1 MSASSKVL
9 SNLKQ
14 NTIRYQKTAPIMNS
28 SDLIKQNKARA
39 VYSYTNNIK
48 NLKISA
54 GTTDETQIFNR
65 VDTRCDTTP
74 QQNSNGLVNLSIRN
88 NNNVINLAKS
98 QITPVVA
105 NRSVNELTDI
115 TATSL
120 DSKKGASLCC
130 NNNITNITTFR
141 EPCLQLEYLTKM
153 NLSADKL
160 PQLKEKPCCVKNYPP
175 SQRPPKDTSCCNN

>member
-9 SNLKQ
+9 ANLKQ
-14 NTIRYQKTAPIMNS
+14 NTIRYQKTTPVINS

-39 VYSYTNNIK
+39 VHSYTNNLK

-54 GTTDETQIFNR
+54 GTTDESQIFNR
-65 VDTRCDTTP
+65 VDSRCDSIP
-74 QQNSNGLVNLSIRN
+74 SYNDNGLINLSIRN
-88 NNNVINLAKS
+88 NNNVINLAKAS
-98 QITPVVA
+98 VTPYTT

-115 TATSL
+115 QATTL

-130 NNNITNITTFR
+130 NNITNITTIT

-153 NLSADKL
+153 NLSADQL

-175 SQRPPKDTSCCNN
+175 SQRPAKDTSCCNN